1 MLCSTV
7 LERRRL
13 SRASQYDLRKLDFLF

>member
-13 SRASQYDLRKLDFLF
+13 SRASQYDLGKLDFLF